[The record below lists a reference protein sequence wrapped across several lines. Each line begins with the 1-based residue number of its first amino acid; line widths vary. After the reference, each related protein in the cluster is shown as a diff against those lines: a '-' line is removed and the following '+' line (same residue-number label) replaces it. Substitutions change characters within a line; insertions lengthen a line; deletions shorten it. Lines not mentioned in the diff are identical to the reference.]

1 MITHRCACQKSY
13 TSIIITSITWA
24 GTRCV
29 QEAAA
34 ILGPQNRTQG
44 RCEYCLKCESTG
56 KTLSTGPSPSRRFIC
71 SSSDSTVRGVRMV
84 DPRQCSEAR
93 AVIMEHYRIL
103 VSPASCRGRGRDTAA
118 VGTGV
123 SWRGNYSHAA
133 CSILVKILIKQNGH
147 HSAIYSFL

>member
-1 MITHRCACQKSY
+1 MLQ
-13 TSIIITSITWA
+13 
-24 GTRCV
+24 
-29 QEAAA
+29 Q
-34 ILGPQNRTQG
+34 
-44 RCEYCLKCESTG
+44 CLKCESNG
-56 KTLSTGPSPSRRFIC
+56 KTLSTGPSPSRRFVGSC
-71 SSSDSTVRGVRMV
+71 SDSTVRGVRMV
-84 DPRQCSEAR
+84 DPRQCSVAR

-147 HSAIYSFL
+147 HLKPSLEPMKVLYTFAHIILDSTVMFSRYAETRNLGKTRLLRTVY